1 MDDERA
7 HRFLSFLD
15 AHHVMSLATAGTDGP
30 HATNLFYA
38 RDGFAL
44 VWVSDRTSRHSLH
57 VECGAPVAATV
68 APDYADF
75 RDARGVQIAGH
86 ARRIADADERAQARH
101 LMQTRYPFLRM
112 AEAPPEVREAYERA
126 DFYRLAP
133 TRMVMIDNRRGFA
146 AKETLELGARV
157 PTTF

>member
-7 HRFLSFLD
+7 QRFLSFLD
-15 AHHVMSLATAGTDGP
+15 AHNVMSLATVGTDGP

-57 VECGAPVAATV
+57 VEGGAPVAVTV

-75 RDARGVQIAGH
+75 QDARGIQIVGH
-86 ARRIADADERAQARH
+86 ARRITDADERAQARG
-101 LMQTRYPFLRM
+101 LMEARYPFLRM
-112 AEAPPEVREAYERA
+112 AEVPAEVRDAYARA

-146 AKETLELGARV
+146 AKETLELG
-157 PTTF
+157 